1 MRPLLAFFNG
11 LFTLIR
17 HSKRTFDGPFFYYQ
31 NTFETC
37 TYCLPIPALQSVLDV
52 IKALK
57 ALNCINNKK
66 SKIRISMARVD
77 TREVLRN

>member
-1 MRPLLAFFNG
+1 MGYLLLLDIQKELLMDLFF
-11 LFTLIR
+11 F
-17 HSKRTFDGPFFYYQ
+17 YQ

-57 ALNCINNKK
+57 ALNCINNEE
-66 SKIRISMARVD
+66 SKIRISMTRVD
-77 TREVLRN
+77 TREVLSN